1 MRLKE
6 LKLSL
11 AKYPPD
17 MNDMEVIIVTGAD
30 GEKQYDLLC
39 FVGYLPI
46 PGHESVA
53 LGALSAVKVM
63 VETGEIQKPDGY
75 DEIVGEEFDDGE

>member
-17 MNDMEVIIVTGAD
+17 MDDMEVVIVSGEN
-30 GEKQYDLLC
+30 GEKKYELLC
-39 FVGYLPI
+39 FNGYLPI
-46 PGHESVA
+46 PGNEAIA
-53 LGALSAVKVM
+53 LGALSAVKAM
-63 VETGEIQKPDGY
+63 VESGEIPKPDGY
-75 DEIVGEEFDDGE
+75 DDLVK